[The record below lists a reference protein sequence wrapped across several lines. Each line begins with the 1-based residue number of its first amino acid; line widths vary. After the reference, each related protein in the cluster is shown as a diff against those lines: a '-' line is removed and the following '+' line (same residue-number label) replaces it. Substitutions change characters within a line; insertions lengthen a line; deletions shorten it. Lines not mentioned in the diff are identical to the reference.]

1 MAEKTKYFV
10 LKQKA
15 VPEVLLKVV
24 EAKRLLDSGK
34 AVSVQEAAE
43 NVGISR
49 SSFYKYKDDIF
60 PFHDNAKG
68 KTITMVIQLDDEPG
82 LLSVVL
88 RIVADYHANILTIHQ
103 SIPVNGIASL
113 TLSVDVL
120 NETGDISQMV
130 DTIERATG
138 HSLFKNISKGVTND
152 DSDCSI
158 RLRYDWF
165 RCGGSIKSKQRE
177 YHKTRR
183 KRNIYQV
190 YPGSA

>member
-103 SIPVNGIASL
+103 SIPDNGIASL

-130 DTIERATG
+130 DTIEQQQGIHYLKILA
-138 HSLFKNISKGVTND
+138 
-152 DSDCSI
+152 
-158 RLRYDWF
+158 
-165 RCGGSIKSKQRE
+165 RE
-177 YHKTRR
+177 
-183 KRNIYQV
+183 
-190 YPGSA
+190 